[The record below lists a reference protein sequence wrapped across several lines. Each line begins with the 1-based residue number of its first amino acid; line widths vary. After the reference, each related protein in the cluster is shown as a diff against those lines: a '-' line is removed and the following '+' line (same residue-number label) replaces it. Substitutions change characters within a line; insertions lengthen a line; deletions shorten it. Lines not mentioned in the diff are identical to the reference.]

1 MRDKPAPADTPPFL
15 ALGGVGAGYVRVSP
29 DGSWSP
35 VAPPGMAEGADPG
48 EMRHGFL
55 ALSVRGK
62 SGRYLRR
69 LRADDAPP
77 GGLPPALARNC
88 FSFRSLFP
96 RGEFRLNDPASP
108 VELRWTWFSPLVPFD
123 HDASCMP
130 AVLLRLHIGNV
141 TREKLEC
148 ALALNLETPAPDP
161 ERALAGIQPVTADY
175 TDGLL
180 QTGESFREAG
190 DAGAGAPPRNALL
203 FTPDADPAR
212 AAGGLHT
219 CLAARA
225 RKATVSTA
233 VWDPAVEGAPE
244 KVWGAFADDGVFPPG
259 MRGGEGRCGALSC
272 RLDLKPGEEAVVWF
286 VHTWHANTAGPG
298 GGAPCYARLWRN
310 ALETARHALRH
321 ADYFHKAVTDWHLRF
336 FEGAPSPWLA
346 KALADSVRWF
356 VVRGGLSAAEVF
368 SWSDDQRPEAEP
380 GPETA
385 FLRSYPLALFL
396 PRFEAA
402 TLARR
407 LRGFASERQ
416 VDVRTASSPLLS
428 AWRDYLLTGNLAH
441 LQELWPSL
449 SALLDGALARAES
462 RCAGLGGKECGV
474 WMAALRAGAHIA
486 EALRDA
492 ARLRALLDACTRVRT
507 HFETAYWDEAQGTYR
522 EEGAEQRNAADVL
535 RGPWTAMILR
545 MDDIVQPER
554 VARTVASLRALP
566 AGVRLSQRA
575 LVSLACMERL
585 CGDEGPKKGYWVRRL
600 MESVQLAAV
609 QDPRLFWPFFLVDG
623 GLLYAAP
630 FQRLYLFPQAAETP
644 GAEVTDEIMTPLC
657 FGRLS
662 FSEIGAGRKYAATL
676 KVALDSP
683 QMVRE
688 IVARVPA
695 GVPAVTAECLLYGD
709 SLACAAA
716 VRGEEARREAVIT
729 LRHPLQ
735 LAGELCVRLR
745 GAEPPE
751 APEAPARLWRRRT

>member
-416 VDVRTASSPLLS
+416 VDVRTSSSPLLS

-662 FSEIGAGRKYAATL
+662 FSETGAGRKYAATL

>member
-662 FSEIGAGRKYAATL
+662 FSETGAGKKYAATL

>member
-1 MRDKPAPADTPPFL
+1 MRDKPVPADTPSFL
-15 ALGGVGAGYVRVSP
+15 ALGGVGAGYVRVNP
-29 DGSWSP
+29 DGAWSP
-35 VAPPGMAEGADPG
+35 VVPPGTGEDTDPG

-69 LRADDAPP
+69 LRSSETPAA
-77 GGLPPALARNC
+77 GLPPALAKNC

-96 RGEFRLNDPASP
+96 RGEFRLNDPVSP

-141 TREKLEC
+141 TRERLDC
-148 ALALNLETPAPDP
+148 ALALNLETPVPDP
-161 ERALAGIQPVTADY
+161 DHALAGIQPVTADY
-175 TDGLL
+175 ADGLL
-180 QTGESFREAG
+180 PTSEGFRDAG
-190 DAGAGAPPRNALL
+190 DDGAGAPPRNALL

-212 AAGGLHT
+212 AHDGLHA

-233 VWDPAVEGAPE
+233 VWDPAVEGGAE
-244 KVWGAFADDGVFPPG
+244 KVWGAFADTGVFPPG
-259 MRGGEGRCGALSC
+259 VRGGEGRCGALSC
-272 RLDLKPGEEAVVWF
+272 RFDLKPGEETVVWF

-336 FEGAPSPWLA
+336 FEGALSPWLT
-346 KALADSVRWF
+346 KALAESVRWF
-356 VVRGGLSAAEVF
+356 VVRGGLSAAETF

-402 TLARR
+402 TLAQR
-407 LRGFASERQ
+407 LRAAAPDRRP
-416 VDVRTASSPLLS
+416 DLRTAAAPLLS

-441 LQELWPSL
+441 LQELWPTL
-449 SALLDGALARAES
+449 SKLLDGALARAEAQ
-462 RCAGLGGKECGV
+462 CEGLNGKECGV
-474 WMAALRAGAHIA
+474 WMAALRAGALIA

-507 HFETAYWDEAQGTYR
+507 HFETSYWDEAQGAYR
-522 EEGAEQRNAADVL
+522 EEGAEPRNAADVL
-535 RGPWTAMILR
+535 RGPWIAMILR
-545 MDDIVQPER
+545 MDDIVQPDR
-554 VARTVASLRALP
+554 VARSVAALRALP

-585 CGDEGPKKGYWVRRL
+585 CADDGPKKGHWARRL

-630 FQRLYLFPQAAETP
+630 FQRLHLFPTASETP
-644 GAEVTDEIMTPLC
+644 GAETKTEVMTPLC
-657 FGRLS
+657 FGRLA
-662 FSEIGAGRKYAATL
+662 FSETGAGRKYAATL

-688 IVARVPA
+688 MVVRIPA
-695 GVPAVTAECLLYGD
+695 GLPAVTAECLLYGD
-709 SLACAAA
+709 ALACAVA
-716 VRGEEARREAVIT
+716 VRGEDARREAVIT

-745 GAEPPE
+745 GVEPPE
-751 APEAPARLWRRRT
+751 APEATGRLWRRRT